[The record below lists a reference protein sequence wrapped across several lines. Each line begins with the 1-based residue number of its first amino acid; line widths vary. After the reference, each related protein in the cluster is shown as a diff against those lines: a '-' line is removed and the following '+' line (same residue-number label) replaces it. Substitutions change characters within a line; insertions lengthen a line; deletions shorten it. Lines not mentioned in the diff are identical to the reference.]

1 MSLGEGGKF
10 RSVCCKIGNTLPK
23 ALKQNLC
30 IAHSMSNNSKE
41 ILAGLSARVISA
53 AGAPIMVQFHL
64 RVMTLADKKG

>member
-30 IAHSMSNNSKE
+30 IAHSMSNNSKD

-53 AGAPIMVQFHL
+53 AWALMVQFHL
-64 RVMTLADKKG
+64 RVMTLVDKKG